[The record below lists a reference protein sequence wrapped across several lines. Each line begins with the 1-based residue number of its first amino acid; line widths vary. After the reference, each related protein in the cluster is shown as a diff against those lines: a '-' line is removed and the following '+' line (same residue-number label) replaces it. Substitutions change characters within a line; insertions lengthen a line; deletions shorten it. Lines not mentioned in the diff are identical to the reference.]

1 MQATNHDSIY
11 RIAAI
16 WAFAESGLGGLMHA
30 FKIPFTG
37 IFIGGMAVIMLIL
50 LAHQTSSKNIIQ
62 MTLLVML
69 VKLIASPQAPAP
81 AYLAVA
87 FQGFS
92 AALIFGIIPHKKIA
106 SLLFSVLAMME
117 SALQKIIITTLI
129 YGKAFWESI
138 DMFSQS
144 VLKDMGTFSDFE
156 LSWWLIASYC
166 GIYFVWGFFL
176 GFWGLSIQKRKEQM
190 GVHLSNFIK
199 ENQIELPTELESKH
213 KKHKNILPFIS
224 IGIIIGM
231 MSIFYFMGFKSKE
244 IVWVLM
250 RSLFALLFMIFVLNP
265 IIKFYL
271 KRWSEKQSDKRKKE
285 IDLVLG
291 QLPFIK
297 ENWYLSK
304 EITRISNIGNRS
316 IFRTLETFIFLSL
329 SNYDSSR
336 K

>member
-1 MQATNHDSIY
+1 MQATNNDSIY

-37 IFIGGMAVIMLIL
+37 IFIGGMAVLMLIL

-92 AALIFGIIPHKKIA
+92 AALIYFIIPNKKIA
-106 SLLFSVLAMME
+106 TILFSTLAMME

-129 YGKAFWESI
+129 YGKAFWEAI

-144 VLKDMGTFSDFE
+144 VLKDMGTFSDFQ
-156 LSWWLIASYC
+156 LSWWLISSYC
-166 GIYFVWGFFL
+166 GIYFIWGIFL
-176 GFWGLSIQKRKEQM
+176 GFWGLSIQKRKEEM
-190 GVHLSNFIK
+190 GIQLSLFIK
-199 ENQIELPTELESKH
+199 ENQIQIPADITSNN
-213 KKHKNILPFIS
+213 KKKRAILPYIS
-224 IGIIIGM
+224 ILVILAM
-231 MSIFYFMGFKSKE
+231 MSVFYFMGFKNKDL
-244 IVWVLM
+244 IWVLL

-285 IDLVLG
+285 IEIILSH
-291 QLPFIK
+291 LPFIK
-297 ENWYLSK
+297 ENWFLSK
-304 EITRISNIGNRS
+304 EITRISNQGNKAL
-316 IFRTLETFIFLSL
+316 FKTLETFIFLSL
-329 SNYDSSR
+329 SNHDSR
-336 K
+336 QQ